1 MQSRSLDYGK
11 QKEQWHLDKRLNVS
25 HIVATITIVGGL
37 FIWGSRLEE
46 RISLIE
52 RTNQIME
59 KRYDQDISE
68 IKATLI
74 RIEDRLARNKQ

>member
-1 MQSRSLDYGK
+1 MTKDETLEQP
-11 QKEQWHLDKRLNVS
+11 KEQWHLDKRLNIS

-37 FIWGSRLEE
+37 FIWGSKLEE

-52 RTNQIME
+52 RSNQLME
-59 KRYDQDISE
+59 KRYDQDIAE

-74 RIEDRLARNKQ
+74 RIEERLSRR